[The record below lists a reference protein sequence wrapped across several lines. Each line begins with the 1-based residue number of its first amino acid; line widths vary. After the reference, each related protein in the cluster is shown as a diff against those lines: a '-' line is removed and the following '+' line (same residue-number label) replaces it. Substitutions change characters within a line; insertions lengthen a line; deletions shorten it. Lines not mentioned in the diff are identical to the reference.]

1 MNTAK
6 SVNPDELNVGDYVV
20 HRKYGIGKFTRFET
34 IEVKGEKQ
42 PHYIVEFADGKTAVA
57 IAQENEKI
65 LSRYRS
71 ASNQPPKLNSI
82 ANTKAWDNALS
93 KCRKEIYKLG
103 MSEKV
108 KYRQTNPTSN
118 SQIRFFS
125 TLLISVSHK

>member
-71 ASNQPPKLNSI
+71 ASNKPPKLNSI
-82 ANTKAWDNALS
+82 ANTKAWDNTKTQS
-93 KCRKEIYKLG
+93 KDDRWLLKNARKPKPIFR
-103 MSEKV
+103 V
-108 KYRQTNPTSN
+108 
-118 SQIRFFS
+118 
-125 TLLISVSHK
+125 